1 MSLATLE
8 QAIALLQGR
17 KLAVL
22 TGAGIST
29 ESGIPDYRGPETKRR
44 ARNPIRFQE
53 YLKSDEMRA
62 RYWARSMVGWERFSK
77 ATPNAG
83 HHALAALEARER
95 LTGLITQNVD
105 RLHQKA
111 GHRDVIEL
119 HGALAEVR
127 CLQCGNLE
135 PRDALQVRL
144 RALNPT
150 LLERS
155 AELAPDGDSDLSDD
169 ALREVRVASC
179 LQCEGA
185 LKPNVV
191 FFGENVA
198 PGIVEDAY
206 ARVARSEALL
216 VVGSSLTV
224 FSGYR
229 FVRRAESLGLPI
241 VILNLGPS
249 RGDPHATLTL
259 DAPAGETLDALV
271 QALL

>member
-1 MSLATLE
+1 MSTLA
-8 QAIALLQGR
+8 QAIEVLQGR

-44 ARNPIRFQE
+44 ARNPIRFE
-53 YLKSDEMRA
+53 SYLHSVETQA

-77 ATPNAG
+77 AEPNVG
-83 HHALAALEARER
+83 HHALARLEQRER

-127 CLQCGNLE
+127 CLRCGMLE
-135 PRDALQVRL
+135 ARADLQLRL

-150 LLERS
+150 LIEKR
-155 AELAPDGDSDLSDD
+155 AALAPDGDSDLSDE
-169 ALREVRVASC
+169 AVAEMRIACC
-179 LQCEGA
+179 LHCEGP

-191 FFGENVA
+191 FFGENVL
-198 PGIVEDAY
+198 PHIVEDAY
-206 ARVARSEALL
+206 ARVAKSEALL

-229 FVRRAESLGLPI
+229 FVRRAESLKLPI
-241 VILNLGPS
+241 VILNLGPT

-271 QALL
+271 HALG

>member
-1 MSLATLE
+1 MSTLA
-8 QAIALLQGR
+8 QAIDLLRGR

-29 ESGIPDYRGPETKRR
+29 ESGIPDYRGAETKRR

-53 YLKSDEMRA
+53 YLKSDELRA
-62 RYWARSMVGWERFSK
+62 RYWARSMVGWERFSN
-77 ATPNAG
+77 AAPNAG
-83 HHALAALEARER
+83 HRALARLERAQR

-111 GHRDVIEL
+111 GHREVIEL

-127 CLQCGNLE
+127 CLQCGVLE
-135 PRDALQVRL
+135 SRDSLQERL
-144 RALNPT
+144 SALNPA
-150 LLERS
+150 LLSQR
-155 AELAPDGDSDLSDD
+155 AALAPDGDSDLPDD
-169 ALREVRVASC
+169 ALRDMRIASC
-179 LQCEGA
+179 LHCEGA

-198 PGIVEDAY
+198 PGLVEDAY
-206 ARVARSEALL
+206 ARVAASEALL

-241 VILNLGPS
+241 VILNLGPT
-249 RGDPHATLTL
+249 RGDPNATLTL